1 MEEDTSKGN
10 GSRAARYEYSL
21 SDNVTWVQ
29 PPCFFFSFFF
39 FWRAGEGLM
48 AARFQRTSSIVVAS
62 SSIMSIDEIFFPP
75 LFRRRGIRS
84 FETKKEIGRCL
95 YVELMYEIRKVVF
108 FFLREREGLE
118 R

>member
-1 MEEDTSKGN
+1 
-10 GSRAARYEYSL
+10 
-21 SDNVTWVQ
+21 
-29 PPCFFFSFFF
+29 
-39 FWRAGEGLM
+39 M

-62 SSIMSIDEIFFPP
+62 SSIMSIDEIFSLP

-108 FFLREREGLE
+108 FFEREREGLE